1 MKYFSTR
8 GDGPVNLD
16 DALRMGIAADG
27 GLFLPE
33 ELPSF
38 EIADFDAAKTIPGI
52 AEVLLRPFFSGSTLE
67 GDLDAILSETFSFP
81 IPATRLG
88 AQQGD
93 VSLLELYHGP
103 TAAFKDVGAG
113 FLAACLSRLEGDPS
127 SPLTILV
134 ATSGDTGG
142 AVAAAFDGR
151 PGMRV
156 VVLFPD
162 GRVSERQAHQL
173 CCWSD
178 NVLSLKVRGSFDDCQ
193 ALVKAAMADPGLS
206 TANRFSSANSIN
218 IGRLLPQSTYYA
230 DASLCRYRRTGNK
243 PGFIIPTGNLG
254 NAFACIM
261 AREMGLPIGP
271 VILATNANRT
281 IADYFETLEWLPRA
295 SLQTLASA
303 MDVGDPSNMERLRKL
318 VGEADVLRERLGV
331 LSVTDE
337 QIEASIRQDFADFS
351 LASCPHTA
359 TATHTWRELD
369 GELASA
375 HDWILVAT
383 AHPAKFETIVEPII
397 GETVPLPPELA
408 ALLERPARAISIDPD
423 IGSLATAIGEF

>member
-1 MKYFSTR
+1 M
-8 GDGPVNLD
+8 
-16 DALRMGIAADG
+16 
-27 GLFLPE
+27 
-33 ELPSF
+33 
-38 EIADFDAAKTIPGI
+38 
-52 AEVLLRPFFSGSTLE
+52 
-67 GDLDAILSETFSFP
+67 
-81 IPATRLG
+81 
-88 AQQGD
+88 
-93 VSLLELYHGP
+93 LELYHGP
-103 TAAFKDVGAG
+103 TVAFKDVGAG
-113 FLAACLSRLEGDPS
+113 FLAACLSRLEGNVDD
-127 SPLTILV
+127 PLTILV

-173 CCWSD
+173 CCWGD

-193 ALVKAAMADPGLS
+193 ALVKGAMRDGDLCERH
-206 TANRFSSANSIN
+206 RFSSANSIN

-230 DASLCRYRRTGNK
+230 DASLRHYRRTGKK

-303 MDVGDPSNMERLRKL
+303 MDVGDPSNMERLRHM
-318 VGEADVLRERLGV
+318 VGEADVLREQIGV
-331 LSVTDE
+331 LSVSDE
-337 QIEASIRQDFADFS
+337 QIRASIRQDYAEFGFAT
-351 LASCPHTA
+351 CPHTA
-359 TATHTWRELD
+359 TATHTWRQLD
-369 GELASA
+369 DELAHA
-375 HDWILVAT
+375 HDWILVGT
-383 AHPAKFETIVEPII
+383 AHPAKFETIVEPLI
-397 GETVPLPPELA
+397 GRPVPVPPELQS
-408 ALLERPARAISIDPD
+408 LLDRPAQAVSIEPNL
-423 IGSLATAIGEF
+423 GALAEALG